1 MAATYEW
8 EPGALLDFGNLY
20 YYGKLDDIR
29 SGPHTLDEWFNTDNF
44 ERTSTKLPAQFQAR
58 VFPTHVD
65 GVRADMTNQWN
76 TNIQREFRLKER
88 VRFQIRVD
96 ALNLQNRTQFAAPNV
111 NPASTDFGR
120 VTAQSN
126 TTKRFIQLQARL
138 RF

>member
-1 MAATYEW
+1 
-8 EPGALLDFGNLY
+8 
-20 YYGKLDDIR
+20 
-29 SGPHTLDEWFNTDNF
+29 
-44 ERTSTKLPAQFQAR
+44 
-58 VFPTHVD
+58 
-65 GVRADMTNQWN
+65 MTNQWN